1 MKTWENCAPS
11 EGEKRTAAGETRTQ
25 GALEDVATPH
35 TFGRWDVNTGILH
48 TFGRWECHGGRR
60 NTDTE
65 RSRSSHYYGINR
77 LILSCPVLSALPVL
91 PALSSSSHLVPFFPP
106 RSVFPA
112 LFRFS
117 YLVQF
122 FSPCPVLPAL
132 SMRPCLHLMAET

>member
-25 GALEDVATPH
+25 VALEDVATP
-35 TFGRWDVNTGILH
+35 H

-65 RSRSSHYYGINR
+65 RSRSSHYGINR

-117 YLVQF
+117 YLVPF
-122 FSPCPVLPAL
+122 FSPCPVFPTSFSFSRLVPFFL
-132 SMRPCLHLMAET
+132 PCLCAPVCI